1 MTQII
6 DGTKLAKSKELELKA
21 KLKKIKIKPKIVSF
35 LIGDDPASVLYTNM
49 KQEKANQL
57 GIDFKPLKYPAEV
70 GFEEVANKIKE
81 FNQDDEIIG
90 IMVQLPLPK
99 EFLNSHHTHELLELI
114 NPKKDID
121 GLNPT
126 QSDFIPAT
134 VKGVLSILNV
144 ILATER
150 SPESGKVKDSGRA
163 SLARMTDWGK
173 LVFAVVGSEGE
184 VGQSLVYELTN
195 RGALVIKVDKKLP
208 ETSLEDIKNADVVIS
223 ATGVKN
229 LITADLVK
237 DGVIVVD
244 VGLGDFEKSV
254 YKKAKAYTPKI
265 GGVGPMTVIS
275 LMENIVEAANR
286 INNYEL

>member
-6 DGTKLAKSKELELKA
+6 DGVALAKSKESELKA
-21 KLKKIKIKPKIVSF
+21 KLNKLKVKPKVVSF

-49 KQEKANQL
+49 KQEKAKEL
-57 GIDFKPLKYPAEV
+57 RIDFKPLKYPTSTE
-70 GFEEVANKIKE
+70 FEEIVSKIKE
-81 FNQDDEIIG
+81 FNQDNEIIG
-90 IMVQLPLPK
+90 IMIQLPLPK

-126 QSDFIPAT
+126 QSNFIPAT
-134 VKGVLSILNV
+134 AKGVLNILDHLRINFEKN
-144 ILATER
+144 I
-150 SPESGKVKDSGRA
+150 
-163 SLARMTDWGK
+163 
-173 LVFAVVGSEGE
+173 FAVVGSEGE
-184 VGQSLVYELTN
+184 VGKSLVYELTN
-195 RGALVIKVDKKLP
+195 KRAAVIKVDKKLP
-208 ETSLEDIKNADVVIS
+208 ETSIEDINSADVVIS

-229 LITADLVK
+229 LITTDLVK
-237 DGVIVVD
+237 DGVIVID

-275 LMENIVEAANR
+275 LMENIVEAQAK
-286 INNYEL
+286 